1 MKFILSF
8 FLIVASLTT
17 YSQQTTTFIL
27 VRHAEKADDGTRDP
41 ALSEA
46 GNARAQ
52 NLLKALNKTSINAI
66 YSTNY
71 KRTRQTVTPLAT
83 EKKLEILTYDGLK
96 MEQIDQMLTDHAG
109 GTILVVGHSNTVPA
123 VANYLSGQTYKNF
136 DDSEYGNLI
145 IVTLTEKGKGKVTW
159 LTY

>member
-1 MKFILSF
+1 MRFILSF
-8 FLIVASLTT
+8 FLFVASLTM
-17 YSQQTTTFIL
+17 YAQQATTFIL

-46 GNARAQ
+46 GDARAQ
-52 NLLKALNKTSINAI
+52 NLLKALNKTSIDAI

-96 MEQIDQMLTDHAG
+96 MEQIDKMLADHAG

-123 VANYLSGQTYKNF
+123 VANYLSGQAYKNF